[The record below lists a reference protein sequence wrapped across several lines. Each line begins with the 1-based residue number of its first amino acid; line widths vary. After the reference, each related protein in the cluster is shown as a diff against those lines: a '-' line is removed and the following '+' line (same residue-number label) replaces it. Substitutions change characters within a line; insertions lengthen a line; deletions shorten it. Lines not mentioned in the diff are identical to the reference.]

1 MCEFSEEIF
10 MEGFKEGFKIGFKEG
25 FKEGFKIGR
34 VEAAKEMLAGLV
46 QMGVETEEIA
56 EALNMSADTVK
67 Q

>member
-10 MEGFKEGFKIGFKEG
+10 MEG